1 MASSKKRSTQAKKGP
16 AKKAAKK
23 TKTKKK
29 TPAKKAGAKG
39 PKGLLVRAL
48 VSLVL
53 LGLVVAGGMYLAD
66 RYLSPEKRQPE
77 QALSPAQVP
86 VKQPQAVKTKPQQE
100 PDSGQE
106 KPPLVAALP
115 PPKPA
120 PVYEVFPPAHP
131 DPPGLPVARPPSGDR
146 PRIAIIIDD
155 MGYDMALAEAF
166 MSLSADITISIL
178 PFSPFAGQVGEMAKS
193 SGTQVLLHLP
203 LEPKEYPKVN
213 PGPGALLLSMDTDT
227 MLGILEQN
235 LAQVPYAQGVNNH
248 MGSAFTADAE
258 KLYPLF
264 TVLKKRGL
272 FFVDSVTSAQSQ
284 AFSAARLLQ
293 VPFGRRDIFID
304 HEQTPEFIES
314 QLKKLVGLAKKNGFS
329 VGIAHPHRLT
339 FEILK
344 KNLEL
349 MKKEVD
355 LVPVSEL
362 VTIAG

>member
-1 MASSKKRSTQAKKGP
+1 
-16 AKKAAKK
+16 
-23 TKTKKK
+23 
-29 TPAKKAGAKG
+29 PAKKAGAKR
-39 PKGLLVRAL
+39 PEGLLVRSII
-48 VSLVL
+48 SLVL
-53 LGLVVAGGMYLAD
+53 LVLVVAGGVYLAD
-66 RYLSPEKRQPE
+66 RYLAPEDRQPE
-77 QALSPAQVP
+77 KVLAPAPVP
-86 VKQPQAVKTKPQQE
+86 VKQPQAVKTKPQQALSE

-106 KPPLVAALP
+106 QPPLVAALP
-115 PPKPA
+115 PTKPV

-131 DPPGLPVARPPSGDR
+131 DPPGLPVVRPPSGDR

-166 MSLSADITISIL
+166 ISLAADITVSVL
-178 PFSPFAGQVGEMAKS
+178 PFSPFANQIGEMAHR

-213 PGPGALLLSMDTDT
+213 PGPGALFLSMDTDT

-235 LAQVPYAQGVNNH
+235 LAHVPHAQGVNNH
-248 MGSAFTADAE
+248 MGSAFTTDAE

-264 TVLKKRGL
+264 TVFKKRGL

-284 AFSAARLLQ
+284 ALSAARLLQ

-314 QLKKLVGLAKKNGFS
+314 QLKKLVALAKKNGFA

-344 KNLEL
+344 KHLEA
-349 MKKEVD
+349 MQKEVD